1 MIKRTLYFG
10 NEAHLSTHKQQL
22 VASYPDQQEKRV
34 PIEDIGVVIL
44 DHHCLT
50 LSQTLLSKLLGNNAA
65 VITCDAHHLP
75 HGLLLN
81 LNGHHTQQAHFST
94 QISATDAQKGRFWQQ
109 TVKAKIQ
116 NQANLLSQNSMEVGN
131 MKRWADKTQ
140 PNDPDNFEARAAAY
154 YWKKLFIDHLTSFK
168 RGRFDGEPN
177 NLLNYGY
184 AVLRAIVARSLVA
197 SGLLPTLGYFHRN
210 QYNAYCLADDVMEP
224 YRPFVDEL
232 VLELVRNE
240 QDYSTLTTEIK
251 QKLLQI
257 PVLDVT
263 INDQKS
269 PLMTAVQQ
277 TTSSLY
283 KCYAREAKYIKF
295 PIL

>member
-10 NEAHLSTHKQQL
+10 HEAHLSTHKLHL
-22 VASYPDQQEKRV
+22 VARYPDHQEKRV

-44 DHHCLT
+44 DHHSLT
-50 LSQTLLSKLLGNNAA
+50 LSHTLLSKLLGNNAA

-75 HGLLLN
+75 HGLFLN
-81 LNGHHTQQAHFST
+81 LDGHHTQQAHFST
-94 QISATDAQKGRFWQQ
+94 QIAATAAQKARFWQQ
-109 TVKAKIQ
+109 TVKAKIR
-116 NQANLLSQNSMEVGN
+116 NQANLLSQNSLEVEN
-131 MKRWADKTQ
+131 MQRWEDKTQ
-140 PNDPDNFEARAAAY
+140 PNDPDNFEARAAAF
-154 YWKKLFIDHLTSFK
+154 YWQKLFIDHLTKFK
-168 RGRFDGEPN
+168 RGRFEGAPN

-184 AVLRAIVARSLVA
+184 AVLRAIVARSLIA

-240 QDYSTLTTEIK
+240 EDYSSLTTEIK

-263 INDQKS
+263 INKQRS
-269 PLMTAVQQ
+269 PLMLAVQQ

-283 KCYAREAKYIKF
+283 KCYAKESKQIKF
-295 PIL
+295 PVL